1 MKHALGQITEV
12 AGPMATERAV
22 AMVEVE
28 VADLEEEDREDIKP
42 TSFITF
48 FNNILV
54 TLNGYWQSADY
65 G

>member
-1 MKHALGQITEV
+1 MKPALGQITEV

-22 AMVEVE
+22 AMVEIE
-28 VADLEEEDREDIKP
+28 VADLEEEDREDIKS
-42 TSFITF
+42 TSFITS